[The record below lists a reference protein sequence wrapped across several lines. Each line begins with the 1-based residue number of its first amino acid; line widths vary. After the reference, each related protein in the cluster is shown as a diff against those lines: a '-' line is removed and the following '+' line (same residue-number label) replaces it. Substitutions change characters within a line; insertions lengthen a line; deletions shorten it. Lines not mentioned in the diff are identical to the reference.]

1 MSYDQELKS
10 FLSELASDSPT
21 PGGGTAS
28 AISGAMGISLLAMV
42 LGVYAKKLKVQERKT
57 SILNRVEEL
66 KSKSNDLLELAN
78 NDNVAFDKVME
89 AYKLPKATEDEKKK
103 RTAMIQDAL
112 KGATMSPFRILRKV
126 SETYDTVESIL
137 ENSSDSTLS
146 DLLESLCLLEAAAS
160 GALYNI
166 KINLNSINDEAFV
179 KNIANESK
187 DIFERF
193 LGLLR
198 KVREASEKK
207 LF

>member
-187 DIFERF
+187 
-193 LGLLR
+193 
-198 KVREASEKK
+198 
-207 LF
+207 